1 MTQRITGKGWC
12 WVKRRVE
19 RGREKGTDLR
29 NVNFLVGWRREF
41 VFVEVRAGWGE
52 EVGVR
57 CDAPLQFTHAR
68 T

>member
-1 MTQRITGKGWC
+1 M
-12 WVKRRVE
+12 
-19 RGREKGTDLR
+19 GREKETDLR
-29 NVNFLVGWRREF
+29 NVNFLVGWSRDF

-57 CDAPLQFTHAR
+57 CDAPLQFTHAS